1 VASQASQGIGKL
13 ARMPLS
19 MLGKRRAANRRAR
32 RDEALPEG
40 VPENIPPG
48 AVAADERFADEQEL
62 PVREVRSLD
71 TPCACGHT
79 RRDHTGL
86 RMEVD
91 GRCREC
97 DCDKFTEVNAARPD
111 DELLQRMRAMVA
123 RVERMQRLAI
133 GLRADWSP
141 AGNGR
146 GSNPPR

>member
-1 VASQASQGIGKL
+1 MMGDGIVYLPPKPYAATVAA
-13 ARMPLS
+13 M
-19 MLGKRRAANRRAR
+19 
-32 RDEALPEG
+32 RDGSTGFGEWPADEG

-62 PVREVRSLD
+62 PAREIRSLD

-79 RRDHTGL
+79 RRDHTGM

-97 DCDKFTEVNAARPD
+97 DCDKFTEVNAAQAD

-133 GLRADWSP
+133 GLRAGWSP
-141 AGNGR
+141 AGKGR